1 MVEPERRSGAQPV
14 RQRPDYRANVDR
26 PGPDGDGRRL
36 EARTR
41 VSPARA
47 ATKPHAGA
55 MASRPPRASCAAVLP
70 FSANRIRRVLRL
82 HELERPQPRDLGRTE
97 ELPRYCP

>member
-26 PGPDGDGRRL
+26 PSPDGDGCRL

-55 MASRPPRASCAAVLP
+55 MASRPPRASRAAVLP
-70 FSANRIRRVLRL
+70 LSPGGVRRLLRL
-82 HELERPQPRDLGRTE
+82 HQLERAWQRDLGWTE
-97 ELPRYCP
+97 EFPRYRQ